1 MASLTILV
9 LFVVIYRFANG
20 YLING
25 LMLNPEVIKY
35 NFEVRVKGND
45 YIDYSPDRGI
55 EDFFILEIPEE
66 NTENVSTI
74 TAMQEPESNSD
85 DYKNLK
91 VSIDGPNT

>member
-9 LFVVIYRFANG
+9 LFVVILKFANG

-45 YIDYSPDRGI
+45 YIDYSPDQGL
-55 EDFFILEIPEE
+55 EDFIILEVPEE
-66 NTENVSTI
+66 NTDNVSSINAT
-74 TAMQEPESNSD
+74 QESTNYSD
-85 DYKNLK
+85 DYKNIK
-91 VSIDGPNT
+91 VSIDEPNT